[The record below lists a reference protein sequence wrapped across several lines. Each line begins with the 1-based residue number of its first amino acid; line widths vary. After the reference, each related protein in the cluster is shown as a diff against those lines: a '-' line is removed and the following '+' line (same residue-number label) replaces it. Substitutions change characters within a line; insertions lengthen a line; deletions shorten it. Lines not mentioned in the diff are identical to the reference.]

1 MIEKAGF
8 VGALGGVLT
17 AMYSAWFIVRG
28 PFFGYELPPRW
39 LLLAA
44 CATFITGLIVFA
56 FGVNVISGAST
67 NQRPDIDEHH
77 DHTMDWIQ
85 R

>member
-1 MIEKAGF
+1 MIEKAG
-8 VGALGGVLT
+8 VAGALGGVLT

-28 PFFGYELPPRW
+28 PFFGYELPSQW
-39 LLLAA
+39 LLLLATG
-44 CATFITGLIVFA
+44 TFIIGLIVFA
-56 FGVNVISGAST
+56 FGVNVISGLGNS
-67 NQRPDIDEHH
+67 QRPDIDEHH